1 MRKKLASAIVILG
14 LLGSSMAS
22 MAPANAIFGLSKCE
36 KVKKQILSY
45 EKQEKALAVKWAPAN
60 GRLHSDFSLSQ
71 NRYFFELHKSIVRL
85 EVKMFTLEK
94 NNPKCFTI
102 TQNELITETYP
113 SWKKWETYYKNQS
126 TYIYLPRMYQ
136 RWSNVIWESIY
147 DS

>member
-102 TQNELITETYP
+102 TQNELITETISIVEKMGNLLQKSKHLYL
-113 SWKKWETYYKNQS
+113 S
-126 TYIYLPRMYQ
+126 TKDVSTM
-136 RWSNVIWESIY
+136 E
-147 DS
+147 